1 MIITV
6 DNIHAAQREGK
17 NALTVPCNAVVTPA
31 AQDMALTLGIGI
43 SRETPPPKGGEQAG
57 GLPSSGSPCTA
68 PKVDDKTVA
77 EIRAKVLAQ
86 LPKDMQNSAVV
97 EQLVRKHLAA
107 SGCGCDACRPVA
119 TGKPATSAPAASV
132 SDGPGS
138 DNWKNTAGGAI
149 HVDNRKLPWTK
160 FAGAASTGAVHILD
174 AVTQA
179 DNAPFAVGYM
189 EWENAGFPWKL
200 DYHEVCIVLEGQLN
214 ITIQGTCLQGKPG
227 DSLYLPKGAEVEF
240 ASPGYVKF
248 AYVIWPAD
256 WAKK

>member
-1 MIITV
+1 MIITA
-6 DNIHAAQREGK
+6 DNIQVAHREGK

-31 AQDMALTLGIGI
+31 AQDLALTLGISI
-43 SRETPPPKGGEQAG
+43 SRETAPDKGGKQACAR
-57 GLPSSGSPCTA
+57 PASGSACTA
-68 PKVDDKTVA
+68 AKLDEQTVT

-86 LPKDMQNSAVV
+86 LPKDMQDSPVV
-97 EQLVRKHLAA
+97 EQLVRKYLAA

-119 TGKPATSAPAASV
+119 TGKPASTAPISPV
-132 SDGPGS
+132 SDG
-138 DNWKNTAGGAI
+138 WKNTVGGAI
-149 HVDNRKLPWTK
+149 HVDSRKLPWTK
-160 FAGAASTGAVHILD
+160 FAGAASAGVVHILD

-189 EWENAGFPWKL
+189 EWDNSGFPWKL

-214 ITIQGTCLQGKPG
+214 ITVQGACLQGKPG
-227 DSLYLPKGAEVEF
+227 DALYLPKGADVEF

-248 AYVIWPAD
+248 SYVIWPAD